1 MYVGSLNSYGGGQQ
15 SLYLINKYTKNVRL
29 QYTSK
34 FTLYR
39 VIYKSVKHFKNSQQ
53 IDYATDHGNSYVDRE
68 REKLLKFF
76 FKENPAQIVA
86 LICR

>member
-34 FTLYR
+34 FALYFGLRMNKVVEFWDVTPCGLVGMYDSSGRKSMTSTSEGKLFKLWNTQMTL
-39 VIYKSVKHFKNSQQ
+39 S
-53 IDYATDHGNSYVDRE
+53 
-68 REKLLKFF
+68 
-76 FKENPAQIVA
+76 
-86 LICR
+86 